1 MTMPLP
7 PSQYWLKQMR
17 GSTTV
22 KTSLCKNNANTGGNL
37 PKRRLLRRRR
47 KKKVE
52 TRENSRGT
60 GVYIIQNDRKIG
72 CWRKNRKNKDAEGES
87 KMKKLHRKR
96 SNTP

>member
-1 MTMPLP
+1 MPLP

-37 PKRRLLRRRR
+37 PKRRLLRRR

-60 GVYIIQNDRKIG
+60 LVIL
-72 CWRKNRKNKDAEGES
+72 S
-87 KMKKLHRKR
+87 KMIE
-96 SNTP
+96 